1 MQQTKDI
8 MGMHITV
15 EIKDGNSEKGCGLVF
30 NYLKYI
36 DETFSTYKPNSEI
49 SKINRGELTERQY
62 SPDIRK
68 IFKLA
73 EQTKRETRGYFDIY
87 NPEGYIDPSGIVK
100 GWAIWQASLMLE
112 RERYRHFFID
122 AGGDVQGIMSDP
134 NSQPWRVGIRNP
146 FNHQEIIKVLQIT
159 NQGVATSG
167 TYERGQ
173 HIYDPHDSKKI
184 ITDIVSLTVVGPN
197 IYEADRF
204 ATAAFAMGHTGINF
218 VESLDGFEGYV
229 IDKAGIATL
238 TSGFEQYV
246 TN

>member
-8 MGMHITV
+8 MGMHVTV
-15 EIKDGNSEKGCGLVF
+15 EISDGNVEKGCGLVF
-30 NYLKYI
+30 DYLKYI

-49 SKINRGELTERQY
+49 SKINRGELVERQY
-62 SPDIRK
+62 SPDMRK

-73 EQTKRETRGYFDIY
+73 EQTKRETHGYFDIY

-112 RERYRHFFID
+112 REGYRHFFID
-122 AGGDVQGIMSDP
+122 AGGDVQGRMIDQH
-134 NSQPWRVGIRNP
+134 SQPWRVGIRNP
-146 FNHQEIIKVLQIT
+146 FNHQEIVKVLHIT
-159 NQGVATSG
+159 NQGLATSG

-173 HIYDPHDSKKI
+173 HIYDPHEPGKN
-184 ITDIVSLTVVGPN
+184 ITDIVSLTVIGPN
-197 IYEADRF
+197 VYEADRF
-204 ATAAFAMGHTGINF
+204 ATAAFAMGSAGINF

-238 TSGFEQYV
+238 TTGFEQYV